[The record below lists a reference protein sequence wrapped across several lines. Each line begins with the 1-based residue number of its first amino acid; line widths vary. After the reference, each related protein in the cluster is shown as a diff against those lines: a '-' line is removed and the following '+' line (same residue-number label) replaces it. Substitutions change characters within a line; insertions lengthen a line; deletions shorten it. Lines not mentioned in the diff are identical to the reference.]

1 MNLGFWGFVGFIV
14 ALFTGRWINER
25 ALNKLEKGQ
34 RSDLLT
40 GLSKYRLLSL
50 AGVIIIV
57 VGYFVIIS
65 VAAESDKSAFPV
77 FAGILI
83 FYMLAGTGY
92 VYWKLKSLK
101 ISEDYINAYMLST
114 SVQYVGLILY
124 FTLSSFG

>member
-1 MNLGFWGFVGFIV
+1 MNLGFLGLIGFIV

-25 ALNKLEKGQ
+25 ALNKLDDKQ

-40 GLSKYRLLSL
+40 GLSKYRLMSL
-50 AGVIIIV
+50 AGVVLIV

-65 VAAESDKSAFPV
+65 VAAENDKTAFPF

-83 FYMLAGTGY
+83 FYMLAGTAY
-92 VYWKLKSLK
+92 VYWKLKSLQV
-101 ISEDYINAYMLST
+101 SEDYINAYMLST
-114 SVQYVGLILY
+114 TVQYVGLILY